1 MNRRKFIR
9 KSGGMVLSTGLLG
22 SLTSCNDLLDEET
35 ALALSTDIPTNLP
48 FKISLAQWSLHK
60 AFWSGKLDILDFA
73 QAAKEQFG
81 ISAVEYVNQFF
92 SDKANDTAYLSQMK
106 QRASDNGVEN
116 VLVMI
121 DMEGSLATLDH
132 EKRIQ
137 AVENHYKWVEA
148 AKFLGCHSI
157 RVNAAGKGERTAV
170 AQAAIYSLGRLS
182 EYAEKEN
189 IGVIVENHGGYSSD
203 AGWLTDVIRQVGK
216 ANCGVLPD
224 FGNFVI
230 SLFPPQRYNRY
241 EGVEQLMP
249 FAKGVSAKTHD
260 FNSAGQDTGTDF
272 FRMLQ
277 IVRNAGYNGHI
288 GIEYEGYKLS
298 EEAGIKATKKLLVE
312 AGMRL
317 VES

>member
-9 KSGGMVLSTGLLG
+9 KSGGMVLSAGLLG
-22 SLTSCNDLLDEET
+22 SLTSCSDLLDEET
-35 ALALSTDIPTNLP
+35 ALALSTDIPANLP

-60 AFWSGKLDILDFA
+60 AFWSGKLDNLDFA

-92 SDKANDTAYLSQMK
+92 SDKAKDTAYLTQMK
-106 QRASDNGVEN
+106 QRAADNGVEN
-116 VLVMI
+116 VLIMI
-121 DMEGSLATLDH
+121 DMEGSLATLDD
-132 EKRIQ
+132 EKRRQ

-170 AQAAIYSLGRLS
+170 AQAAVHSLGRLS
-182 EYAEKEN
+182 EYAEMEN

-203 AGWLTDVIRQVGK
+203 AGWLTDVMRQVGK
-216 ANCGVLPD
+216 TNCGVLPD

-230 SLFPPQRYNRY
+230 SIFPPQRYDRY

-249 FAKGVSAKTHD
+249 FAKGVSAKAHD
-260 FNSAGQDTGTDF
+260 FNSAGEDTGTDF

-298 EEAGIKATKKLLVE
+298 EEAGIKATKKLLVD
-312 AGMRL
+312 AGMRM
-317 VES
+317 VGS